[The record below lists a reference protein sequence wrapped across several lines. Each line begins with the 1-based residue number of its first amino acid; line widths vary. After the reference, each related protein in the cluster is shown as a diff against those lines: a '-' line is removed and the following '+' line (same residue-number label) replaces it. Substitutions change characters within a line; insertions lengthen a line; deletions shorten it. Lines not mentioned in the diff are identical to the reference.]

1 MKWKHL
7 VDLVGDANI
16 ARPSVA
22 LSAPLDAN
30 AEYAWRVDTKTP
42 AGVVPGPV
50 WTLRTGTNLS
60 CQITPDPPPLPPIGC
75 AAVEQALCPGEAG
88 KGARVGDPCYN
99 CVVEHSSAFGRA
111 GCWTNG
117 GAGGRHT
124 FIEDFCGNSSA
135 AGRSSS
141 SSAR

>member
-1 MKWKHL
+1 MHRNTELMFLPARRARGHSVYLASAAATGRGLHQQLKWKHL

-88 KGARVGDPCYN
+88 KGARVGDRMQ
-99 CVVEHSSAFGRA
+99 VR
-111 GCWTNG
+111 
-117 GAGGRHT
+117 
-124 FIEDFCGNSSA
+124 
-135 AGRSSS
+135 
-141 SSAR
+141 